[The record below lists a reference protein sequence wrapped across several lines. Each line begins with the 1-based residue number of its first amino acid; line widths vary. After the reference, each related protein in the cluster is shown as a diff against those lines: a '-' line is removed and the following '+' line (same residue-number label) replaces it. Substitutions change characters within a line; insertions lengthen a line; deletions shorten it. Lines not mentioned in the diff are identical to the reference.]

1 MHPHRSVCVSTS
13 SFRKYLVLLHKVGV
27 NFVAAARLEVN
38 ECGDSNPEQSSC
50 EGLTP
55 KSTKRSLKKT
65 KPMEVNGGVEYR
77 DDAVSLSRSMHYLC
91 EKY

>member
-1 MHPHRSVCVSTS
+1 MSPKSSAHPYSSVFV
-13 SFRKYLVLLHKVGV
+13 YLVLLHKVGV
-27 NFVAAARLEVN
+27 NSVAAARLEVN

-55 KSTKRSLKKT
+55 KSTKRHLKK
-65 KPMEVNGGVEYR
+65 KPMELNGGVEYK
-77 DDAVSLSRSMHYLC
+77 DDAVSFSRSMHYSC